1 MTQSQTTAGT
11 PVCSRL
17 QVTPS
22 LSTRAEAAS
31 VGSNLKQEALGPRAL
46 GGTLV
51 LWLLPVVHF
60 SNPPK
65 AIPLVYVELPRWQLL
80 SVLDPNPQ
88 VSPMKDLSNRHHH
101 HLRLP
106 HYSTMFSFQNNI
118 TPSHHC

>member
-1 MTQSQTTAGT
+1 MGQIL
-11 PVCSRL
+11 SRR
-17 QVTPS
+17 PW
-22 LSTRAEAAS
+22 
-31 VGSNLKQEALGPRAL
+31 ALEES

-51 LWLLPVVHF
+51 QWLLPMVHY

-65 AIPLVYVELPRWQLL
+65 TIPLVYVVELSRWQLL

-88 VSPMKDLSNRHHH
+88 VSPMEDLPHHHHH

-106 HYSTMFSFQNNI
+106 HHSTMFSFQNNI